1 MEDLPQKEYELDKN
15 NVLGKGSYGIVY
27 KGYHYNK
34 NGEPEEVA
42 FKIIPKEIL
51 NDNAKLQSLSNEIYI
66 SSKIQNKDIEK
77 NDKNIIKNLEN
88 GNKENKENKDLE
100 KEKRE
105 KEEKEKR
112 EKEEKDKK
120 DSQNEEKEEN
130 KKNNELENIVKFYDI
145 IDIDNDKYL
154 VYEFCNGGDLKRYLR
169 YFRRFDEKMI
179 QNIMI
184 QIIKG
189 LKILHDQKIVHHDI
203 KPENILVELCPK
215 EKDKEKRQNIIDTIM
230 KITDP
235 KNKYLN
241 KEQKLMKDE
250 EILAVLSNSKMKLS
264 DFGLSKLKEDS
275 NTKEVSGSPLY
286 IDPNLFKKEASEE
299 TIENE
304 KVDIWA
310 LGIIAY
316 ELFFYELPFQPF
328 PPSIERLKKAFEQG
342 EYIIDFKKC
351 KQISKQFLSFL
362 NCCLQKEQKI
372 RPPITDL
379 LFIHEFIV
387 REPDY
392 FTYMNIDNYKKAKY
406 PKGNYLKTEGKL
418 TMNINDNRN
427 INAYFDW

>member
-66 SSKIQNKDIEK
+66 SSKIQNKDIQK
-77 NDKNIIKNLEN
+77 DIIKNLEN
-88 GNKENKENKDLE
+88 GNKENKENKENKDLE
-100 KEKRE
+100 KEKRV
-105 KEEKEKR
+105 
-112 EKEEKDKK
+112 KEEKDKK
-120 DSQNEEKEEN
+120 DSQNEEKEEK

-179 QNIMI
+179 QNII
-184 QIIKG
+184 TQIIKG

-215 EKDKEKRQNIIDTIM
+215 EEDKEKRQNIINTIM

-250 EILAVLSNSKMKLS
+250 EILEVLSNSKMKLS

-392 FTYMNIDNYKKAKY
+392 FTYMNIDNYKEAKY